1 MKGSH
6 LEVSKNILIFSYVF
20 KQLCA
25 CMYLEKLVKGGKC
38 SDYIKLLKEVGMGQ
52 NVKDLMRVTKQ

>member
-6 LEVSKNILIFSYVF
+6 LEVSKNILNFSYVF

-25 CMYLEKLVKGGKC
+25 CMCLEKLVKGGKC
-38 SDYIKLLKEVGMGQ
+38 SDYVKLFKEVGRGQ
-52 NVKDLMRVTKQ
+52 IVKDLMRLTKQ

>member
-1 MKGSH
+1 
-6 LEVSKNILIFSYVF
+6 
-20 KQLCA
+20 
-25 CMYLEKLVKGGKC
+25 MYLEKLVKGGKC